1 MIESYFM
8 TEVFVNM
15 TVEEMYVELENY
27 GVKREMLEKIH
38 PSTETLSHLY
48 LSIMKQRK

>member
-1 MIESYFM
+1 M

-15 TVEEMYVELENY
+15 TVEEMYVALENY

-48 LSIMKQRK
+48 LSILKQRK